1 MASENGRARW
11 GTVLAGLLVAPLVV
25 GMVFQGDF
33 GQPVPR
39 ASAAELSVTTT
50 NAPTGTTALSDGDTA
65 PSSPTGTTTTAKTT
79 SATGGRTVT
88 RTKVATRTPAVS
100 TALTAPDAVRRSVP
114 PASKA
119 RTRTPVPSRSAA
131 AARPSVTFI
140 GDSWTFGEAAT
151 DRRGYAVLTGEQLGW
166 KYTVLGIGG
175 SGYTR
180 GGVNIFDNRVGQ
192 AVATHADVIV
202 VQGSLNERNGSPGQL
217 APAALSTLRHV
228 RSAAD
233 PGTVIL
239 VVGASYSPGTPAA
252 TIDWINAAVG
262 QAAAKAGVQFVNPAA
277 QHWSD
282 PADPTIWANADHPND
297 RGYQLIADRMQPLLR
312 SALGR

>member
-1 MASENGRARW
+1 MASERGRARW

-25 GMVFQGDF
+25 GVVFQGDL

-39 ASAAELSVTTT
+39 AAAAELSE
-50 NAPTGTTALSDGDTA
+50 
-65 PSSPTGTTTTAKTT
+65 TTTTATT
-79 SATGGRTVT
+79 TTPLQATTAPEGRAVT
-88 RTKVATRTPAVS
+88 RTKVATRTPAAS
-100 TALTAPDAVRRSVP
+100 TAPTAAGTVRRSVP
-114 PASKA
+114 APSKA
-119 RTRTPVPSRSAA
+119 RTRTPAPAPTAA
-131 AARPSVTFI
+131 AARPPSVTFI

-166 KYTVLGIGG
+166 TYTVLGIGG
-175 SGYTR
+175 TSYTR

-192 AVATHADVIV
+192 AVATHADLVV

-217 APAALSTLRHV
+217 APAALSTLRHL
-228 RSAAD
+228 RAAAD

-262 QAAAKAGVQFVNPAA
+262 QAAAKAGVRFVNPAA
-277 QHWSD
+277 LKWSN

-297 RGYQLIADRMQPLLR
+297 RGYQLIADQMKPLLR